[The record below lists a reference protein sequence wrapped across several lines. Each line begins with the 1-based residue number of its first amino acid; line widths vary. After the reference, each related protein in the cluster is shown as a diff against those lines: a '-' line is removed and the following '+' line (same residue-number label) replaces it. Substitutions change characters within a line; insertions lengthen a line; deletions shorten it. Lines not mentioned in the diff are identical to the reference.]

1 MNPEQRK
8 EYNKKYYETHKETI
22 IKTACEKIFCDK
34 CGRSVIRNNLKS
46 HQKSKICARHSQ
58 NKVAISSTPV
68 ESTDLNLIEFNDEN
82 LKVLMEKLH
91 NYLES
96 KKTPDIQQET
106 TPDIQQ
112 DSQESNKSYGDLYT
126 FEIVSVKD
134 RVKKINDKIL

>member
-8 EYNKKYYETHKETI
+8 EYNRKYYETHKETI

-34 CGRSVIRNNLKS
+34 CGRSVIRNNIKS

-58 NKVAISSTPV
+58 NKVAISSTPN
-68 ESTDLNLIEFNDEN
+68 EPTDLNLIEFNDEN
-82 LKVLMEKLH
+82 LKVLMGKLH

-106 TPDIQQ
+106 T
-112 DSQESNKSYGDLYT
+112 QESNKSYGDLYT
-126 FEIVSVKD
+126 FEIVSAKD

>member
-1 MNPEQRK
+1 MDREQRK

-34 CGRSVIRNNLKS
+34 CGRSVIRNNIKS

-58 NKVAISSTPV
+58 NKVAISTPV
-68 ESTDLNLIEFNDEN
+68 DTTNLNLIEFNDEN
-82 LKVLMEKLH
+82 LKILMEKLH

-96 KKTPDIQQET
+96 KKET
-106 TPDIQQ
+106 MPDIQQ
-112 DSQESNKSYGDLYT
+112 DSKESETTSNNGDFYT

-134 RVKKINDKIL
+134 RIKKINDKIL

>member
-34 CGRSVIRNNLKS
+34 CGRSVIRNNIKS

-58 NKVAISSTPV
+58 NKVAISSTPN
-68 ESTDLNLIEFNDEN
+68 EPTDLNLIEYNDEN
-82 LKVLMEKLH
+82 LKVLMEKLN

-96 KKTPDIQQET
+96 KKET

-112 DSQESNKSYGDLYT
+112 DSKESNKSYGDLYT